1 MEQVFVF
8 LDEIGAAVCHR
19 LPERSFFWGGR
30 QMPLCARCTGLYTG
44 AFFASCFFFWK
55 GRQKGEK
62 PFSMAAM
69 LLTACALLPIAAD
82 GFCSYI
88 GLWESSQ
95 FLRVLTGAAAGAA
108 TPGLFLLAGNF
119 DPVQEPVRPIY
130 ENTKE
135 LPALLAAA
143 LLWGLALWLGRLC
156 RRLAWPAFG
165 REWGMSCFMGCFH
178 ERACHSGGCLRD
190 WQRLF
195 YGYCGLCSSCIR
207 REENNECINGNGKTG
222 KRGGSRFGDIAFTP

>member
-44 AFFASCFFFWK
+44 VFFASCFFFWK

-108 TPGLFLLAGNF
+108 APGLFLLAGNF

-143 LLWGLALWLGRLC
+143 LLWGLALWLGLPVFAAGAVMSAAGVACFWTGVGYVLFHGLLPRKSLPFWRLSAG
-156 RRLAWPAFG
+156 LAASFLWLLQAV
-165 REWGMSCFMGCFH
+165 
-178 ERACHSGGCLRD
+178 L
-190 WQRLF
+190 
-195 YGYCGLCSSCIR
+195 
-207 REENNECINGNGKTG
+207 
-222 KRGGSRFGDIAFTP
+222 

>member
-1 MEQVFVF
+1 MEQVLAF

-44 AFFASCFFFWK
+44 VFFASCFFFWK

-62 PFSMAAM
+62 PFSTAAM

-135 LPALLAAA
+135 LPVLLAAA
-143 LLWGLALWLGRLC
+143 LLWGLALWLGLPVFAAGAVMSAAGVACFWTGVGYVLLHGLLPRKSLPFWRLSAG
-156 RRLAWPAFG
+156 LAAAFL
-165 REWGMSCFMGCFH
+165 WLL
-178 ERACHSGGCLRD
+178 RAV
-190 WQRLF
+190 Q
-195 YGYCGLCSSCIR
+195 
-207 REENNECINGNGKTG
+207 
-222 KRGGSRFGDIAFTP
+222 